1 MMTKHK
7 PADPNIAEL
16 LKPLRKQGWYWDTE
30 TGKLAS
36 GPRTIEDD
44 LPWITQNLDFDC
56 YLWNRAFFHGV
67 AQQKM
72 VHTHC
77 QTCFKVVVMPRNFL
91 ELLELEAWQESTDLR
106 CKCGIEI
113 RDYVSRTYGGYFYS
127 WEPGEL
133 ALHERLEPG
142 ELAVHERLEPTAN
155 QDVDMRYRF
164 QIVSDFKALCKGR
177 DKFKL
182 IKFGMRQVLMNYLA
196 NWPDAP
202 KLTEP
207 MPVILK
213 RGCTEFERDCGPTD
227 QPRYRHISDEQIVL
241 EDALK
246 ANIDHKGTE
255 FVSTQPEAIK
265 DAIRMRW
272 AEWAHYIGDMTY
284 TEWLGRSLSVPPV
297 TYHEEG

>member
-1 MMTKHK
+1 MSKHK

-77 QTCFKVVVMPRNFL
+77 QTCSKVVVMPRTHR
-91 ELLELEAWQESTDLR
+91 ELLRLEEYQEQCGMR

-113 RDYVSRTYGGYFYS
+113 RDYVARTYGGYFYS
-127 WEPGEL
+127 WEPGEMVGESRIELESDTTHIARVVEDAHALERARFKFDCVKL
-133 ALHERLEPG
+133 AMAEH
-142 ELAVHERLEPTAN
+142 V
-155 QDVDMRYRF
+155 
-164 QIVSDFKALCKGR
+164 QIEDGP
-177 DKFKL
+177 
-182 IKFGMRQVLMNYLA
+182 I
-196 NWPDAP
+196 
-202 KLTEP
+202 
-207 MPVILK
+207 PVILK

-227 QPRYRHISDEQIVL
+227 QPRYRDISDEQIVL
-241 EDALK
+241 EAALK

-255 FVSTQPEAIK
+255 FVSKQPEAIK

-284 TEWLGRSLSVPPV
+284 VEWLGHPLSVPPV